1 MASTANT
8 LWSFE
13 PVPFYAQKNGKLLCP
28 CLKNPSSTDNIFKQL
43 GRPQAHAW
51 NWTAAWKQPGLKKN
65 NNDIEFRRPKNKK
78 KAKHKWLLVHGRET
92 EATRYYA
99 FHGFSVPQFQPT
111 ALYMLNMATDPE
123 KRKLSSQKNTH
134 VAPSCTHHRSN
145 SPWTHTKPVSPH
157 NQEAMSLPTQS
168 SFQQTDFLVKF
179 HLLTNPFDGK

>member
-13 PVPFYAQKNGKLLCP
+13 PVPFYAQKNEKLLCP

-51 NWTAAWKQPGLKKN
+51 NWTAAWKQPGLKKKITMTLN
-65 NNDIEFRRPKNKK
+65 SGDQKTKK

-123 KRKLSSQKNTH
+123 KRKLSSQKKTH
-134 VAPSCTHHRSN
+134 MLHQVARIIDPTLHGLIQSQFLHTTRRQCLCPLKVPSSKLI
-145 SPWTHTKPVSPH
+145 SW
-157 NQEAMSLPTQS
+157 
-168 SFQQTDFLVKF
+168 
-179 HLLTNPFDGK
+179 

>member
-1 MASTANT
+1 MVLRAC
-8 LWSFE
+8 
-13 PVPFYAQKNGKLLCP
+13 PLLCTKKW
-28 CLKNPSSTDNIFKQL
+28 KNCSV
-43 GRPQAHAW
+43 HAW
-51 NWTAAWKQPGLKKN
+51 RTQAAQTTFLNSSVVRKLTHGIGQQPESNPGWKKN

-78 KAKHKWLLVHGRET
+78 KKQNTNDSW
-92 EATRYYA
+92 
-99 FHGFSVPQFQPT
+99 
-111 ALYMLNMATDPE
+111 YMGE
-123 KRKLSSQKNTH
+123 KRKQRGTMLSMASQFLSFSPLLFTCWTWPQTPKNVNYPAKKNTH